1 MPELNVV
8 NIGNVKSSLTNL
20 SKTVIGVIVGMAG
33 LMQIDAVKDFVTPI
47 LTAHPKIAS
56 IVAAVVA
63 IGLLLQNP
71 AVQKILH
78 LNITSDAVKVSDSAG
93 ATLVTVPV
101 PEAPT
106 PASPVQQSTTVKLG
120 VS

>member
-1 MPELNVV
+1 
-8 NIGNVKSSLTNL
+8 
-20 SKTVIGVIVGMAG
+20 
-33 LMQIDAVKDFVTPI
+33 
-47 LTAHPKIAS
+47 
-56 IVAAVVA
+56 
-63 IGLLLQNP
+63 LLLQNP